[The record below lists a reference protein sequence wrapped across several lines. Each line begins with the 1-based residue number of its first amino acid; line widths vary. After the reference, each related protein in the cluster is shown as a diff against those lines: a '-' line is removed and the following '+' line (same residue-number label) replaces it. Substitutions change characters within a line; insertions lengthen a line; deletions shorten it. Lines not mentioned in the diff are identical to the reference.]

1 MAKEAK
7 ETDQPV
13 AGPPAFTD
21 VDKNKARAWFKK
33 AAALR
38 DQRNYDYALECIITG
53 LGFWPDAVEEGH
65 MPLMSLALQRQQAGG
80 KKPSMMDGMKH
91 SMSGKDAKAALLNAE
106 TLLSKDPSNPGYLDG
121 VLKNAAKLELVETV
135 KWIAPKVLESL
146 RNDKKI
152 NPARFK
158 SYRETLK
165 EFCERCD
172 ARGDAA
178 TEAELLSLAVE
189 SVELQLGASPG
200 DMALK
205 DEQRDLAG
213 RLTITKGKYST
224 SSTFRESVLDVD
236 KQTLMQEQE
245 QRGKQ
250 AESKLD
256 ALVVNA
262 RKELA
267 ANPTVAGKINALVD
281 LLLKTERKS
290 DEDEAVEVLLTSFR
304 ASANYSFKLRAD
316 DIRLRQVAR
325 ITRQLKAKAH
335 ETGSEDDQQNA
346 RLAEMDETA
355 TELDVFRER
364 VKNYPTDLRLKYRLG
379 SALFRVGDYDE
390 AIPVLQ
396 GAQGDPRNR
405 TRALLMLGRCFHE
418 KDLPGEA
425 VEILKEAL
433 DSYELQGDE
442 THKEL
447 LFRLGVSHKAAGNKD
462 EAKAVLGKL
471 LRQDYNYADGQARK
485 LVDELK

>member
-7 ETDQPV
+7 ETSQPV
-13 AGPPAFTD
+13 AGPPVFSE
-21 VDKNKARAWFKK
+21 VEKSKARAWFKK
-33 AAALR
+33 AATLR
-38 DQRNYDYALECIITG
+38 DQRNYDYALECLITG

-80 KKPSMMDGMKH
+80 KKPGMMDGMKM
-91 SMSGKDAKAALLNAE
+91 SMSGKDAKAAMLNAE
-106 TLLSKDPSNPGYLDG
+106 TLLSKDPNNSGYLDG
-121 VLKNAAKLELVETV
+121 VLKNAVKLDLVETV
-135 KWIAPKVLESL
+135 KWIAPRVLDSL
-146 RNDKKI
+146 RNDKKP
-152 NPARFK
+152 NSARFK
-158 SYRETLK
+158 GYREMLI
-165 EFCERCD
+165 EFCDRCD

-178 TEAELLSLAVE
+178 TMADLLLLAVD
-189 SVELQLGASPG
+189 SVEMQMAVNPG

-213 RLTITKGKYST
+213 KLTISKGKYST
-224 SSTFRESVLDVD
+224 SSTFRDSVLDVD

-250 AESKLD
+250 AENKLD

-267 ANPTVAGKINALVD
+267 ANPGVAGKLNALVD
-281 LLLKTERKS
+281 LLLKTERKV
-290 DEDEAVEVLLTSFR
+290 DEDEAVAVLQQSYEN
-304 ASANYSFKLRAD
+304 SQNYSFKLRAD

-325 ITRQLKAKAH
+325 ITRQLKAKAQ
-335 ETGSEDDQQNA
+335 ESGSEDDQQNA
-346 RLAEMDETA
+346 RLAEMDEIA
-355 TELDVFRER
+355 TEMEIFRER
-364 VKNYPTDLRLKYRLG
+364 VKNYPTDLRLKFRLG
-379 SALFRVGDYDE
+379 SALFRTGEYDE

-418 KDLPGEA
+418 KGLPGEA
-425 VEILKEAL
+425 VEILKEAVET
-433 DSYELQGDE
+433 YELQGDE

-447 LFRLGVSHKAAGNKD
+447 LFRLGVAHKAVGNKD

-471 LRQDYNYADGQARK
+471 LRQDYNYADGQARR
-485 LVDELK
+485 LVDELR

>member
-1 MAKEAK
+1 MAKAEK
-7 ETDQPV
+7 ESPQPV
-13 AGPPAFTD
+13 AGPPTFTD

-33 AAALR
+33 AVALR

-53 LGFWPDAVEEGH
+53 LNFWPDAVEEGH

-80 KKPSMMDGMKH
+80 KKPGMMDGMKL
-91 SMSGKDAKAALLNAE
+91 SMTGKDAKAAMLNAE
-106 TLLSKDPSNPGYLDG
+106 TLLSKDPSNPGYMDG
-121 VLKNAAKLELVETV
+121 VLKNAAKLDLVETV
-135 KWIAPKVLESL
+135 KFFAPKVLQSL
-146 RNDKKI
+146 REEKKA

-158 SYRETLK
+158 GYREILI
-165 EFCERCD
+165 EFCDRCD
-172 ARGDAA
+172 TRGDAA
-178 TEAELLSLAVE
+178 TMADLLELAVA
-189 SVELQLGASPG
+189 SVELQLGSSPG
-200 DMALK
+200 DMALR

-213 RLTITKGKYST
+213 KLTISKGKYS
-224 SSTFRESVLDVD
+224 SSTTFRDSVLDVD

-267 ANPTVAGKINALVD
+267 ANPGVAGKINALVD
-281 LLLKTERKS
+281 LLLKTERKKE
-290 DEDEAVEVLLTSFR
+290 EDEAIDVLLTAYQ
-304 ASANYSFKLRAD
+304 ASQNYSFKMRAD

-325 ITRQLKAKAH
+325 VTRQLKAKAQ

-346 RLAEMDETA
+346 RLAEMDEIG
-355 TELDVFRER
+355 TEMEVFRER
-364 VKNYPTDLRLKYRLG
+364 VKNYPTDLRMKYRLG

-418 KDLPGEA
+418 KNLPGEA
-425 VEILKEAL
+425 AEILKEAL
-433 DSYELQGDE
+433 ESYEMQGDD

-447 LFRLGVSHKAAGNKD
+447 LYRLGVSHKAAGNKD

-471 LRQDYNYADGQARK
+471 LRQDYNYADGHARK
-485 LVDELK
+485 LVDELR

>member
-1 MAKEAK
+1 MAKEEK
-7 ETDQPV
+7 DQPV
-13 AGPPAFTD
+13 GGPPVFSE
-21 VDKNKARAWFKK
+21 VEKSKARAWFKK
-33 AAALR
+33 AATLR
-38 DQRNYDYALECIITG
+38 DQRNYDYALECLITG

-65 MPLMSLALQRQQAGG
+65 MPLLSLALQRQQAGG
-80 KKPSMMDGMKH
+80 KKPGMMDGMKM
-91 SMSGKDAKAALLNAE
+91 SMSGKDAKAAMLNAE

-121 VLKNAAKLELVETV
+121 VLKNAAKLDLVETV
-135 KWIAPKVLESL
+135 KWISPRVLDSL
-146 RNDKKI
+146 RNEKKP

-158 SYRETLK
+158 GYRETLI
-165 EFCERCD
+165 EFCDRCD
-172 ARGDAA
+172 ARDDAA
-178 TEAELLSLAVE
+178 TMADLLALAVE
-189 SVELQLGASPG
+189 SVEMQLGANPG

-213 RLTITKGKYST
+213 KLTITKGKYSN
-224 SSTFRESVLDVD
+224 SSTFRDSVLDVD

-267 ANPTVAGKINALVD
+267 ANPTVAGKLNGLVD
-281 LLLKTERKS
+281 LLLKTERKA
-290 DEDEAVEVLLTSFR
+290 DEDEAVSVLQQAFEKS
-304 ASANYSFKLRAD
+304 SNYSFKLRAD

-325 ITRQLKAKAH
+325 VTRQLKAKAH
-335 ETGSEDDQQNA
+335 ESGSDDDQQNA
-346 RLAEMDETA
+346 RLAEMDEIA
-355 TELDVFRER
+355 TEMDIFRER
-364 VKNYPTDLRLKYRLG
+364 VKNYPTDLRLKFRLG
-379 SALFRVGDYDE
+379 SALFRTGEYDE

-418 KDLPGEA
+418 KGLPGEA

-433 DSYELQGDE
+433 ETYEMQGDE

-447 LFRLGVSHKAAGNKD
+447 LYRLGVAHKAVGNKD
-462 EAKAVLGKL
+462 EAKAALGKL

-485 LVDELK
+485 LVDELR